1 MSATDTLE
9 AQIAALLFQNTGA
22 ANIGDATG
30 LRGSTVAG
38 SLYIALWVGD
48 PLDTALGGVECAY
61 TGYARQAVV
70 RSGAGFTV
78 TGTTP
83 TTVSNAAALTFPS
96 CTAAPGSPVTH
107 CAFMTASTGG
117 TMLLSGPLGATYQ
130 PAVGSTPASFATG
143 ALTATID

>member
-1 MSATDTLE
+1 MSASDILE
-9 AQIAALLFQNTGA
+9 AQIGAILFQNANA

-30 LRGSTVAG
+30 LRGSTVPG
-38 SLYIALWVGD
+38 SLYMALWVGD

-70 RSGAGFTV
+70 RSGAGFSV

-83 TTVSNAAALTFPS
+83 TTVANAAAVAFPN
-96 CTAAPGSPVTH
+96 CTAVPGSPVTH

-117 TMLLSGPLGATYQ
+117 TMLLSGALGAPYQ
-130 PAVGSTPASFATG
+130 PAIGNAPTFAIG